1 MRDPLD
7 HPATPDSLRAALAAA
22 GASEETV
29 VRGLAR
35 ADATPSRRDWTT
47 FLSAALLLLGSALV
61 LAGVISFFAFNWASL
76 GRYGKFALLE
86 GAIAV
91 CAVVGWKYL
100 DKLIG
105 RVALFAAAVL
115 VGPLFGVYGQTYQ
128 TGADPWGLFAA
139 WAVLIAPWAVA
150 ACFTPL
156 WLLAITLVDAALVLY
171 WSQVIGPGSHGWP
184 SLFLVL
190 ASVHAA
196 AVCAWEWQR
205 AKPTPWLADTWGPRL
220 VAASGFG
227 ILLIPSVLFIVEAGR
242 AGRLG
247 ALCLALLVG
256 SAAAA
261 FAYYQRVRR
270 DLFMLTAVAGTAFV
284 LVTTAIGRVLIV
296 EALGIG
302 AFLLMTM
309 IIVGEIGVVVA
320 WLRRV
325 HREWS
330 AA

>member
-7 HPATPDSLRAALAAA
+7 QLATPERVRAALAAA

-29 VRGLAR
+29 ARGLAL
-35 ADATPSRRDWTT
+35 ADATPSRRDWTSI
-47 FLSAALLLLGSALV
+47 LSAALLLLGSALV
-61 LAGVISFFAFNWASL
+61 LAGAISFFAFNWESL

-100 DKLIG
+100 DVLIG

-139 WAVLIAPWAVA
+139 WALLIMPWVVA

-156 WLLAITLVDAALVLY
+156 WLLAIALVDVALVLY
-171 WSQVIGPGSHGWP
+171 WQQAIDPGRNGWM
-184 SLFLVL
+184 SLFLVM
-190 ASVHAA
+190 ATVHAA
-196 AVCAWEWQR
+196 AVCAWEWQHAR
-205 AKPTPWLADTWGPRL
+205 PASWLADTWGPRL

-227 ILLIPSVLFIVEAGR
+227 LLLIPSVLLIVDVAEAGP
-242 AGRLG
+242 
-247 ALCLALLVG
+247 LAAVGLVFLVV

-309 IIVGEIGVVVA
+309 IIVGEIGLVVA